1 MFLSQLNLNGSRA
14 SVVRLLQS
22 DENIHACIAASTPS
36 SSRPLWRMDI
46 TSHGRVIYVVS
57 DSKPDF
63 TGFKERYGYPELDDS
78 KSYRTAEYDRLM
90 DGITAGQRWYF
101 ETVVNPTIKH
111 QGKVIPLLTKEDSS
125 DGRLT
130 TSDWLRN
137 KMSPAAHVD
146 DLRLVDEG
154 TSHIMKKAPYGS
166 HAHMLCVFKFVRYRG
181 ILTVND
187 ADELR
192 HILTDGIGREKAY
205 GCGLVTLS
213 PYR

>member
-137 KMSPAAHVD
+137 KMSGAARID
-146 DLRLVDEG
+146 DMLLIDEG
-154 TSHIMKKAPYGS
+154 TSYVTKRGKYGS
-166 HAHMLCVFKFVRYRG
+166 HSRASCQFKFVRYRG
-181 ILTVND
+181 ILTVDNP
-187 ADELR
+187 DELR
-192 HILTDGIGREKAY
+192 NILINGIGREKAY
-205 GCGLVTLS
+205 GCGLLTLS